1 MPQKIDFNTE
11 SLTLMGVEFPDLATL
26 KQTAD
31 AISSNMFEGFSPTP
45 ERIAIIRDYVLN
57 KISLT
62 EFIQI
67 VKAKKYV

>member
-11 SLTLMGVEFPDLATL
+11 NLTLMGVEFPDLATL

-45 ERIAIIRDYVLN
+45 ERIAILN